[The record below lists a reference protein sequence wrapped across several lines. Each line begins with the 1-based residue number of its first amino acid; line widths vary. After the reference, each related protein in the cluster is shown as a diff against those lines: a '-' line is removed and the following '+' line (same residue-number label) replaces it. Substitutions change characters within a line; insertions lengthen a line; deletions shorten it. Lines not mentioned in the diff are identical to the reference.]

1 LDLVYTYVALE
12 ANLPNTNTNKDND
25 DNVEPN
31 PETNPSQ
38 NQTIDS
44 SIDPLQGIDWSMIID
59 DFGWIGEG
67 PIFLGPA

>member
-1 LDLVYTYVALE
+1 VTLE

-31 PETNPSQ
+31 PEINPSQ